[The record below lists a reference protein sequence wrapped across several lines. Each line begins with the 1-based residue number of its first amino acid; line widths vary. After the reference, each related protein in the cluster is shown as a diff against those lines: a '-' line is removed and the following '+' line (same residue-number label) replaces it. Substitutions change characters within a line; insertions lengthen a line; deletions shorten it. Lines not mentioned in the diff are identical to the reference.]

1 MQLLSST
8 VSLTRYLVEGELAEP
23 FMETVR
29 NGLKT
34 HVIREID
41 NDPAQKSVG
50 WTCSDRPYQPDFD
63 KSEIVFGTSIV
74 FSLRIDKKSIP
85 AKVITKQVNMAIA
98 KRLAETEREHL
109 SKNEKSEIKDHVL
122 HFLYTRVPATPNT
135 YDVIWNYG
143 TKDLWFFSNQK
154 EANEELETLFSK
166 SFRVSLIRIFP
177 YTAAELA
184 AGLSDAEID
193 QLHKVGPAAFNG
205 GGHHA

>member
-8 VSLTRYLVEGELAEP
+8 VSLTRYRVDGRLADP

-63 KSEIVFGTSIV
+63 AAEIVFGTSIV

-85 AKVITKQVNMAIA
+85 AKIITKHVNVAIER
-98 KRLAETEREHL
+98 RLAGTEREHL
-109 SKNEKSEIKDHVL
+109 SKNEKREIKDDVIHQ
-122 HFLYTRVPATPNT
+122 LYTRVPATPNT
-135 YDVIWNYG
+135 YDLVWNYEAQ
-143 TKDLWFFSNQK
+143 DLWFFSNQK
-154 EANEELETLFSK
+154 EANEELETLFTK
-166 SFRVSLIRIFP
+166 SFRISLIRIFP
-177 YTAAELA
+177 YTAAEFDTE
-184 AGLSDAEID
+184 LSDAARDRLQKI
-193 QLHKVGPAAFNG
+193 GPTAFYG
-205 GGHHA
+205 GSHA